1 MHIGNTTGNKPG
13 AQVHHMD
20 HIKVILTPLYYWS
33 MHRLENILK
42 EERGRESIN
51 PSQNNQLIVN
61 SSFNIQQMKEL
72 YIMACLLYWSVR
84 NYKVTSNLLATFNAM
99 CSISCH
105 YRYWSQ
111 AHQVESTSS

>member
-42 EERGRESIN
+42 EERGQRIYQSITKQSIN
-51 PSQNNQLIVN
+51 SQ
-61 SSFNIQQMKEL
+61 FFIQHTTNERIIYHGQ
-72 YIMACLLYWSVR
+72 YPTT
-84 NYKVTSNLLATFNAM
+84 N
-99 CSISCH
+99 
-105 YRYWSQ
+105 
-111 AHQVESTSS
+111 